1 MAVVAI
7 VPGHPTPKLFSI
19 DIPAA
24 TKDTGHGPVV
34 LVLRNWLNTC
44 EPPIAKTGKGLTGLL
59 TKGLMQFR
67 SINRVEPQFDGTPA
81 PENGERVAI
90 MDPYDFA
97 GPRGRH

>member
-1 MAVVAI
+1 MTVLGI
-7 VPGHPTPKLFSI
+7 MPGHPAPKLFSI
-19 DIPAA
+19 CIPTV
-24 TKDTGHGPVV
+24 TKDNGHDPVV
-34 LVLRNWLNTC
+34 LVLRNRLNTC

-81 PENGERVAI
+81 PQNGERVAI

-97 GPRGRH
+97 GPSGCH